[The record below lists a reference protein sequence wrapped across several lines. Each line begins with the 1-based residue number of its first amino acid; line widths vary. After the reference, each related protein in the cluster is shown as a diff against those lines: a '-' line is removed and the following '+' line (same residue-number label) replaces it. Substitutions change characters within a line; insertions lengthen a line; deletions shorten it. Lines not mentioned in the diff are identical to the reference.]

1 VSNMN
6 LLVKGK
12 YVISDKI
19 IKDGAIAIEDN
30 IIMDVGEERK
40 IKRSVGRGYE
50 VYGGEEYLV
59 IPGLINSHTHISMTL
74 LRGYADD
81 YSLQD
86 WLEKWIWPVE
96 AKLRPEDIEAG
107 AILGAVES
115 ISMGVTTVCSLY
127 HYYPDRNEASG
138 LLKVGMRGTIGT
150 ALFSWDKEKCIYNF
164 RDALHRWHGKNNLIR
179 IAIGPHAPYTVDPDL
194 WIEAKELLDYAN
206 NKYADKG
213 DIIMT
218 THILEDDKE
227 PELVKEKFNVELPE
241 GSVVR
246 YLDKLGVLDNY
257 MLAAHMIHLHRDDI
271 EIVKKR
277 GINIAHNPIANL
289 KLGMG
294 IAPVSRYIDR
304 GINVSLGT
312 DGPASNNTLDIFE
325 TMKIAALLQK
335 AIDRD
340 PTTLP
345 AKKVFEMATINGA
358 KALHYDNLG
367 MIRKG
372 YLADIVLID
381 LKKPHLKPIF
391 DPYSHLVYSVRSL
404 DVDTVIIDGKIVY
417 EKGEFSTIS
426 YDDIYKKIDRIIN
439 RLMSA

>member
-1 VSNMN
+1 MSNMN

>member
-1 VSNMN
+1 MN